1 MTTKI
6 WAHRGASLKAPEN
19 SLPAFALAVELGADG
34 IELDVQLSKDG
45 VPVVFHDFELA
56 RLTGIDARLRDLSLA
71 ELKKLNLNQQQHFPE
86 LGFVVIPTL
95 AEVFELLLK
104 TKLIINIEIKSGKVI
119 YPQIEEK
126 VLALAAEYDLN
137 ERIWYSSFNHYSLV
151 QLRQLQPE
159 AHCGILFD
167 NVLFQPWNYAA
178 KFGMQAIHPHHLM
191 LAIPGYVEASH
202 KAGISVHAWT
212 ADQPE
217 DLLRA
222 FRLGVDAIITNTPDI
237 AIKLASQT

>member
-1 MTTKI
+1 MATKI
-6 WAHRGASLKAPEN
+6 WAHRGASIKAPEN

-56 RLTGIDARLRDLSLA
+56 RLTGVNAWLRDLNLA
-71 ELKKLNLNQQQHFPE
+71 GLKKLNLNRQQRFPE
-86 LGFVVIPTL
+86 LGFVEIPTL
-95 AEVFELLLK
+95 AEVFELLLQ
-104 TKLIINIEIKSGKVI
+104 TKLKINIEIKSGQVV

-126 VLALAAEYDLN
+126 VLALAADYDLN
-137 ERIWYSSFNHYSLV
+137 ERVWYSSFNHYSLV

-167 NVLFQPWNYAA
+167 NVLFQPWHYAA
-178 KFGMQAIHPHHLM
+178 GFGMQAIHPHHLM

-202 KAGISVHAWT
+202 KAGIAVHAWT

-222 FRLGVDAIITNTPDI
+222 FRLGVEAVITNAPDI
-237 AIKLASQT
+237 AIKLASQA